1 MGKNLKVA
9 VMGGG
14 NSAHTMAADIA
25 LGGLEVN
32 LCDLPVFQRNIQEV
46 METRRIEK
54 VGSAATRGKT
64 GIAELNKATTDIPDA
79 VKNVDVV
86 MLAIPAYGHMEF
98 FQSLLGSL
106 EEGQIVIVLPGNWGA
121 IRLFNFLR
129 SMGFKKRVFIGETD
143 RCMHICRASESWLG
157 PGKARVILER
167 PVVRLSAMPA
177 SDTPAVF
184 HPMKTIYPQLVPAHH
199 VVETSLNNFN
209 PIIHGP
215 LVLMNAGWIEH
226 TAGQFMIY
234 RDGATPAIGSVVDA
248 IADERDAVLQK
259 FGLATDMREPFYDLV
274 KNAEWCKDP
283 CETGPPN
290 LQHRYLTE
298 DIPYGLVPLAYL
310 GDVVGV
316 PTPMSDAL
324 VELASK
330 VNHVNYWKDGLTL
343 ERLGFAGLRHEEII
357 ELVMNGD

>member
-1 MGKNLKVA
+1 MSKNLKVA

-32 LCDLPVFQRNIQEV
+32 LCDLPAFQRNIQEA
-46 METRRIEK
+46 MDTRKIEK
-54 VGSAATRGKT
+54 VGSVGTSGKT
-64 GIAELNKATTDIPDA
+64 GIAELNKVTTDIADA
-79 VKNVDVV
+79 IKNVDIV
-86 MLAIPAYGHMEF
+86 MLAIPAYGHLEF
-98 FQSLLGSL
+98 FQSILGSL

-121 IRLFNFLR
+121 IRLFNFFR
-129 SMGFKKRVFIGETD
+129 NKGFKKRVFIGETD

-167 PVVRLSAMPA
+167 PMVRISAMPA
-177 SDTPAVF
+177 KDTPTVF
-184 HPMKTIYPQLVPAHH
+184 DLMKTIYPQLAPAHH
-199 VVETSLNNFN
+199 VVDTSLNNFN
-209 PIIHGP
+209 FIIHGP

-234 RDGATPAIGSVVDA
+234 RDGATPAIGSIVDA
-248 IADERDAVLQK
+248 IADERDAIFRK
-259 FGLATDMREPFYDLV
+259 FRLTTSVREPFYNLIR
-274 KNAEWCKDP
+274 NAQWCKDP

-310 GDVVGV
+310 GDVVDV
-316 PTPMSDAL
+316 PTPMSDGII
-324 VELASK
+324 ELASK
-330 VNHVNYWKDGLTL
+330 VNRVDYWKDGLTL
-343 ERLGFAGLRHEEII
+343 KKLGFDGLRPEEIVEFVI
-357 ELVMNGD
+357 KGD